1 MAINPWLAEKVS
13 ELRERVSEEDLR
25 TNYELN
31 CKQGPLK
38 DLSWENHVLYRA
50 LNSAMNRTPFLRTRL
65 ARFDLPEKTKKG
77 LYLLGVDCMADLLQV
92 TEEELL
98 ALEREKGYDAR
109 AVKDYLEG
117 RECRLYHSP
126 ERTCKMSRTRGLWRI
141 PLPGTTLEFN
151 LNRPTLYP
159 EWFDE
164 YYRRFGHFDKEE
176 EAASVF
182 ESAPAIVLRGE
193 NIPDDYKEFFSA
205 TENLF
210 DTYEK
215 CCAECGIQPGITR
228 PVTPDADVRR
238 VYREGVKAIVDI
250 FERTD
255 LLKDFL
261 PGEFLSATD
270 EKKLNIV
277 ESLMDQDTFQLLL
290 IVHVEQ
296 KIDIENIVIFLK
308 ECIEGKHSRYYAER
322 AKPIDPILKR
332 LICTLRNKVS
342 DEMLRE
348 RYREALEQTPG
359 LSWEEFIIQA
369 AMAEP

>member
-1 MAINPWLAEKVS
+1 MTINPWLVEKVS

-31 CKQGPLK
+31 CKEGPLK
-38 DLSWENHVLYRA
+38 GLSWENHVLYRA
-50 LNSAMNRTPFLRTRL
+50 LRSAMNRSPFLRTRL
-65 ARFDLPEKTKKG
+65 ALFDLPEKTKKG

-109 AVKDYLEG
+109 EVMDYLKG
-117 RECRLYHSP
+117 LDHRLTHSP
-126 ERTCKMSRTRGLWRI
+126 ERTNKMSRTRGLWRI
-141 PLPGTTLEFN
+141 PLPGTALEFN

-159 EWFDE
+159 EWFDV
-164 YYRRFGHFDKEE
+164 YYRRFGHFGKEE
-176 EAASVF
+176 EAAPVF
-182 ESAPAIVLRGE
+182 RSAPTIVLRGE

-210 DTYEK
+210 ESYEK
-215 CCAECGIQPGITR
+215 CCVECGIQPRIGL
-228 PVTPDADVRR
+228 PVMPDADVCGI
-238 VYREGVKAIVDI
+238 YREGIKAIVDI

-255 LLKDFL
+255 LLKDVM
-261 PGEFLSATD
+261 PGEYLSATD
-270 EKKLNIV
+270 ERKLNIV
-277 ESLMDQDTFQLLL
+277 ESLMDHEAFQLLL
-290 IVHVEQ
+290 ISHVEL

-308 ECIEGKHSRYYAER
+308 ECLEGKHSRYYAER
-322 AKPIDPILKR
+322 VKPIDPILKR
-332 LICTLRNKVS
+332 LICTLRKKVS